1 MPALLI
7 VGRNDEKFR
16 QIGTEMKNA
25 MGANAEL
32 VEIQDA
38 GHSVHLEQPHRF
50 QSVASEFLS

>member
-1 MPALLI
+1 
-7 VGRNDEKFR
+7 
-16 QIGTEMKNA
+16 

-50 QSVASEFLS
+50 QSVASEFFS